1 MLCMLSDEIVLLC
14 CGEGSMRMCVML
26 ASTDNFLR
34 AKLQD
39 AAAKRG
45 LRLVVHDAKEA
56 MQINKQMRSF
66 SIGDLDMTSEIW
78 PIVSWQVLYSTCP
91 LPSYMTVRV
100 CAPAWAH
107 PADCGVAQGRS
118 SGTHTSV
125 SVVMNGVVIGG
136 RSRFRPER
144 HVAFRNTTCRSGY
157 IFFWR
162 DASSEHNVVFGTFS
176 EHVPGFGVRN
186 VPDTWAA

>member
-78 PIVSWQVLYSTCP
+78 PIVSWQRKCCTVHAHSAL
-91 LPSYMTVRV
+91 YMTVRV

-107 PADCGVAQGRS
+107 PADCG
-118 SGTHTSV
+118 
-125 SVVMNGVVIGG
+125 
-136 RSRFRPER
+136 SRAGQE
-144 HVAFRNTTCRSGY
+144 
-157 IFFWR
+157 
-162 DASSEHNVVFGTFS
+162 
-176 EHVPGFGVRN
+176 
-186 VPDTWAA
+186 

>member
-1 MLCMLSDEIVLLC
+1 MLSDEIVLLC

-91 LPSYMTVRV
+91 LPLHDRACV
-100 CAPAWAH
+100 CA
-107 PADCGVAQGRS
+107 GL
-118 SGTHTSV
+118 GTPRRL
-125 SVVMNGVVIGG
+125 
-136 RSRFRPER
+136 RSRAGQE
-144 HVAFRNTTCRSGY
+144 
-157 IFFWR
+157 
-162 DASSEHNVVFGTFS
+162 
-176 EHVPGFGVRN
+176 
-186 VPDTWAA
+186 